1 MNRLFLRFFVLVM
14 LSVSAATIAIYGV
27 TTLLFGDPLERIARE
42 QAAAQIFLLEQYI
55 DKAPA
60 DEWLARLN
68 KVREVSDFRLDLL
81 PLDSVERPLSDAQR
95 AALYR
100 GEIVLDITDKAF
112 LRRVDLHGERYV
124 GSDGDVLRVSKLPID
139 IGQAVKI
146 EVLRYVIVAL
156 ALLVPIAFW
165 SRNHWRGVQTLSNAA
180 DDFGRGELA
189 TRIALEPGS
198 GLEPLAH
205 CMNRMAERIEHL
217 LEAHRSLLHSVSHE
231 LRTPIARLE
240 FGLELLREEAQDQ
253 GVPQQQQQQ
262 RINALQ
268 TDVTE
273 LNALVKELLDLSKL
287 EQQQT
292 LPRERF
298 ALAGALRASAHSVVP
313 SLAARQFDLELDDD
327 LGDVEGDRRLMM
339 RAFGNLL
346 DNAAKYGRQ
355 RVLLSARRSGVGR
368 IEVTVEDDGP
378 GIPAAERQ
386 KVFEPF
392 YRSDGDRSR
401 ASGFGLGLA
410 IARRALLLHGAE
422 ISVSESAL
430 GGARFCALLKS
441 PARELTY

>member
-1 MNRLFLRFFVLVM
+1 MNRIFLRFFILVM
-14 LSVSAATIAIYGV
+14 LSVTAATIAIYGV
-27 TTLLFGDPLERIARE
+27 TALLFGDPIERIARE

-60 DEWLARLN
+60 DEWLSRLN
-68 KVREVSDFRLDLL
+68 KVREVSDFRLELL
-81 PLDSVERPLSDAQR
+81 PLEGTERQLSDTRR

-100 GEIVLDITDKAF
+100 GEIVLDVADKAF
-112 LRRVDLHGERYV
+112 LRRVDLHGDRYV

-139 IGQAVKI
+139 IGEAVKI

-165 SRNHWRGVQTLSNAA
+165 SRRHWRGLQALSNAA
-180 DDFGRGELA
+180 DGFGRGEL
-189 TRIALEPGS
+189 TRRVLLASDS
-198 GLEPLAH
+198 GLEPLAL

-240 FGLELLREEAQDQ
+240 FGLELLREETNERADDQ
-253 GVPQQQQQQ
+253 AAPPQQ
-262 RINALQ
+262 RIDAMQ

-287 EQQQT
+287 EQQQA
-292 LPRERF
+292 LPHERF

-313 SLAARQFDLELDDD
+313 SLAARQFDLDLEDD
-327 LGDVEGDRRLMM
+327 LGDVVGDRRLIM

-346 DNAAKYGRQ
+346 DNAAKYGRR
-355 RVLLSARRSGVGR
+355 RVLLSAKRSAGGR
-368 IEVTVEDDGP
+368 VEVTIEDDGP

-392 YRSDGDRSR
+392 YRSDRDGTR

-422 ISVSESAL
+422 ISVTESAL
-430 GGARFCALLKS
+430 GGARFCALLK
-441 PARELTY
+441 PM